1 MPEKRNPRGPSNLRG
16 RTQSR
21 SSRAQLQFPVS
32 RVERFLRQ
40 GHYAQRLASGAPVFL
55 AAVLE
60 YLTAEILE
68 LAGNAAR
75 DNQKSRIA
83 PRHVQLAVRND
94 AELNQLFGHVTIS
107 QGGHKLHLPGFQS
120 LSLFGPNPSSL
131 ISSPTTHPQEALALL

>member
-1 MPEKRNPRGPSNLRG
+1 MPEKRRHPGPLHPRP

-32 RVERFLRQ
+32 RVDRFLRQ

-75 DNQKSRIA
+75 DNHKSRIA
-83 PRHVQLAVRND
+83 PQHVELAVRND
-94 AELNQLFGHVTIS
+94 AELNQLFGDITIS
-107 QGGHKLHLPGFQS
+107 QGGVLPRIHS
-120 LSLFGPNPSSL
+120 ELLR
-131 ISSPTTHPQEALALL
+131 PTSKARNSRRHVGHPHTHSVKAK

>member
-1 MPEKRNPRGPSNLRG
+1 MPEKRCHQGPSHPRA
-16 RTQSR
+16 RTRSR

-32 RVERFLRQ
+32 RVDRFLRQ

-75 DNQKSRIA
+75 DNQKTRIA

-107 QGGHKLHLPGFQS
+107 QGAVLPRIHSELLQPTS
-120 LSLFGPNPSSL
+120 KARSSQCHVGQPHTY
-131 ISSPTTHPQEALALL
+131 SVKAK